1 MFVCMCVYVF
11 YELLFVF
18 QYCVYCI
25 HFYYVIGMC
34 MYVWHDSCL
43 FVFFAYYKIHQ
54 NKQTM
59 QQQFLSSCVYPV
71 LTRETGSDGPA
82 DAVNAADVTDLE
94 KDIQRKGLVAEMLCV

>member
-1 MFVCMCVYVF
+1 
-11 YELLFVF
+11 
-18 QYCVYCI
+18 
-25 HFYYVIGMC
+25 

-94 KDIQRKGLVAEMLCV
+94 KFQTEREGTRSLRIRGLLEREGKG